1 MASTFGKAFSREI
14 GKNLGKAASNL
25 IFGDSWSTPYRR
37 VDPSLR
43 ERREA
48 RAALDRA
55 RTEQIE
61 ADRRMQEERL
71 RLEQVALQ
79 SEIEIKRQQQLA
91 ALDSS
96 VQSSIN
102 TILSSRIPSDKNG
115 LVEEL
120 RVLSARMKATRF
132 ERGKSEETKIKNKEV
147 EVLIERFRQ
156 CLEELMFVSPDDRH
170 IPDFGKN
177 LVKKQTEIKRKKGL
191 SHLGTAA
198 LIVFYIVFIGGIIC
212 FSFAE
217 ESEAVAQISFAIIAV
232 AIAVL
237 LVWLIVLPITIAVSR
252 AKGQKKYS
260 VKEELKNG
268 TSPEEAKHIEPQ
280 KTEQIIDEEEDVF
293 FDLNPGN
300 RIGKTLA
307 RIWSKYNGVVD
318 AQLLERRPIFAADGV
333 EDAILFV
340 GVNPSYDARDD
351 KRFIENEDGQSLLYG
366 SFFGRKDS
374 PAYFMNLERF
384 AAQCGKRYAHM
395 NLLYARENDRD
406 YLLKTSPDFIREQ
419 LELTYETIVLLKP
432 VAIVFFT
439 TYCRN
444 LIFGADRWV
453 DPMLFFDGHYTLRGT
468 TIPVF
473 FSEDVNGMDT
483 RSRNAL
489 ASEIIRD

>member
-61 ADRRMQEERL
+61 ADRRIQEERL
-71 RLEQVALQ
+71 RLEQEALQ

-132 ERGKSEETKIKNKEV
+132 ERGKSEESKIKNKEV

-177 LVKKQTEIKRKKGL
+177 LVKKQR
-191 SHLGTAA
+191 
-198 LIVFYIVFIGGIIC
+198 
-212 FSFAE
+212 
-217 ESEAVAQISFAIIAV
+217 
-232 AIAVL
+232 
-237 LVWLIVLPITIAVSR
+237 
-252 AKGQKKYS
+252 
-260 VKEELKNG
+260 
-268 TSPEEAKHIEPQ
+268 
-280 KTEQIIDEEEDVF
+280 
-293 FDLNPGN
+293 
-300 RIGKTLA
+300 
-307 RIWSKYNGVVD
+307 
-318 AQLLERRPIFAADGV
+318 
-333 EDAILFV
+333 
-340 GVNPSYDARDD
+340 
-351 KRFIENEDGQSLLYG
+351 
-366 SFFGRKDS
+366 
-374 PAYFMNLERF
+374 
-384 AAQCGKRYAHM
+384 
-395 NLLYARENDRD
+395 
-406 YLLKTSPDFIREQ
+406 
-419 LELTYETIVLLKP
+419 
-432 VAIVFFT
+432 
-439 TYCRN
+439 
-444 LIFGADRWV
+444 
-453 DPMLFFDGHYTLRGT
+453 
-468 TIPVF
+468 
-473 FSEDVNGMDT
+473 
-483 RSRNAL
+483 
-489 ASEIIRD
+489 